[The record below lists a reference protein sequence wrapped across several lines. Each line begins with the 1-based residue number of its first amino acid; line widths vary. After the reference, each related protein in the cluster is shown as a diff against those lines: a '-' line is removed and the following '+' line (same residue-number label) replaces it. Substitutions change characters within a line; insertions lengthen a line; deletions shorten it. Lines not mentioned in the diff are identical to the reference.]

1 MRLSTA
7 CNKLETARK
16 AIDNLF
22 YFAQSCQWPTAK
34 ICQEFGLLQKTDNW
48 QKMPAWAK
56 SVAVENYNTKRDAIY
71 KELTYHAYIFGPQ
84 TLVGRWEDASID
96 QQDKIRLG
104 CPSGIFW
111 KVKTWNRDRTVAT
124 YEKTNK
130 ISFISSEYIESFIFY
145 NNSNGSIEIK
155 EHLAEY

>member
-16 AIDNLF
+16 AIDNLL
-22 YFAQSCQWPTAK
+22 YFAKVCQWPTVK
-34 ICQEFGLLQKTDNW
+34 ICQEFCLLQKTDNW
-48 QKMPAWAK
+48 QRMPGWAK
-56 SVAVENYNTKRDAIY
+56 SVAVENYNTKKDAIY
-71 KELTYHAYIFGPQ
+71 RELTYHAYVFGPQ
-84 TLVGRWEDASID
+84 TLLERWEDCNEEQKD
-96 QQDKIRLG
+96 RLRTD

-111 KVKTWNRDRTVAT
+111 KTKMWDRDRMVAT

-130 ISFISSEYIESFIFY
+130 VVYISNEYIGSLIFY

-155 EHLAEY
+155 DYLAEY